1 MTSTTGSSIGKR
13 ISKSTIIRGPSTPN
27 SKPTSGAW
35 NDQANN
41 GADYEWKE
49 KKRESDY
56 GAGWSWYRETK
67 TSVNNTVKWHK
78 ASNTMRLESKILM
91 NKHESN
97 SILDHNNVSDIDAK
111 ATYAM
116 TLTLNTI
123 VTGGLEVVVTQ
134 DMPQCGCTFS
144 ATEYAWTPSLN
155 ERFGEKLKA
164 GMQTSISYDDLQKS
178 LTTALNGQSQF
189 VFAGGGVFEMKNP
202 VFSKGG
208 DLLVELAYVSEPF
221 EVDSGA

>member
-1 MTSTTGSSIGKR
+1 
-13 ISKSTIIRGPSTPN
+13 
-27 SKPTSGAW
+27 
-35 NDQANN
+35 
-41 GADYEWKE
+41 
-49 KKRESDY
+49 
-56 GAGWSWYRETK
+56 
-67 TSVNNTVKWHK
+67 
-78 ASNTMRLESKILM
+78 MRLESKIVM

-97 SILDHNNVSDIDAK
+97 SIRDHNNVLDIDAK
-111 ATYAM
+111 VTYAM

-134 DMPQCGCTFS
+134 DMPQCECTFS

-164 GMQTSISYDDLQKS
+164 GMQASISYDDLQKG
-178 LTTALNGQSQF
+178 LTAALNGQSQF
-189 VFAGGGVFEMKNP
+189 VFPGGGVFEMKNP

-208 DLLVELAYVSEPF
+208 DLLVELAYVSKPF